1 MVLDGFQLHITHTKF
16 RENYT
21 TGSEVEIR
29 GQTDTRLRFY
39 KSTIFAFRGR
49 NVC

>member
-1 MVLDGFQLHITHTKF
+1 LPIAHTKF

-29 GQTDTRLRFY
+29 GRTDTGCWFY
-39 KSTIFAFRGR
+39 KSTNFRF
-49 NVC
+49 